1 MKRRY
6 CGQLNNPSFQGPSGV
21 RPGSADECERFDW
34 RIDFWISSC
43 SHKGGTIIGNRNE
56 KVNPDY
62 LDRICKK
69 PSFSLEWKIWYT
81 EYRGQ
86 YQTNKKTI
94 NKQISR
100 MPPSWSLTGN
110 LKTYLI
116 SRISIGIC
124 HSAESKFFSTFLG
137 GHGPLIFWS
146 IVTSR
151 SGIHGPPEPGSFTIF
166 EMIGL
171 INQEWFW
178 MNQKLNQSKLIQNI
192 KSKTTA

>member
-6 CGQLNNPSFQGPSGV
+6 CGQLNNFSFQGPSVV

-34 RIDFWISSC
+34 PIEFWISSC

-69 PSFSLEWKIWYT
+69 PSFSLEWRIWYT

-124 HSAESKFFSTFLG
+124 HSAESKFLFYHPGRAWPTYI
-137 GHGPLIFWS
+137 LIHSNLKIRDPRTARARIVYYFWNDRIDQPRMILNES
-146 IVTSR
+146 KI
-151 SGIHGPPEPGSFTIF
+151 EPIQTNSKY
-166 EMIGL
+166 
-171 INQEWFW
+171 
-178 MNQKLNQSKLIQNI
+178 QK
-192 KSKTTA
+192 